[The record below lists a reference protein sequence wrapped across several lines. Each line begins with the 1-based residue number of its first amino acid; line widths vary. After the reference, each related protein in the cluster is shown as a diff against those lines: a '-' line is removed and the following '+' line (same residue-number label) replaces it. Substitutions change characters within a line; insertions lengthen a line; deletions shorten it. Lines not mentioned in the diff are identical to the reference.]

1 MFLIKYNQRS
11 LVVLFFNVL
20 EIYFVLHF
28 EFNVVLLN
36 AVLYNK
42 YQWNVGEC
50 DTLHILWLSQLKV
63 IKTRRDFEILKKCK
77 IIAKFIVCL
86 GLSHT

>member
-1 MFLIKYNQRS
+1 MFLIKYNQRNK
-11 LVVLFFNVL
+11 VVWFFNVL

-28 EFNVVLLN
+28 EFNVVLIN

-42 YQWNVGEC
+42 YEWNVCEC

-86 GLSHT
+86 GLCHT